1 MLKYFIGMK
10 QNVFFNLLFSLL
22 GILILLFILLPIAK
36 LLLTTEPT
44 LLIKTAFEKE
54 VINSIALTIT
64 SALWAT
70 LVVCIFGIPLSYLLA
85 RRNFFGKSL
94 LNGLID
100 LPVVVP
106 HTSAGIALLLIFG
119 RRYWGGK
126 LFGLFGI
133 QFAGAVPGIVIAMM
147 FVSAPFLINYARE
160 GFSAIDIK
168 LENSARLLGA
178 SPWQVFRH
186 VSIPLAKR
194 SILTG
199 MLMMWARGISEF
211 GAVIILAYHPMVAP
225 VLIYERFESYG
236 LNAAKPVAALLLI
249 ISLIIF
255 VVARA
260 LLWSKKDAQG

>member
-1 MLKYFIGMK
+1 MIEYTPMRQSL
-10 QNVFFNLLFSLL
+10 FFNLLFFLP
-22 GILILLFILLPIAK
+22 GVIILLFILLPIAK
-36 LLLTTEPT
+36 LLFTTEPS
-44 LLIKTAFEKE
+44 LLIKTALEKE
-54 VINSIALTIT
+54 VINSIVLTLT

-70 LVVCIFGIPLSYLLA
+70 LIVCIFGIPLSYLLA
-85 RRNFFGKSL
+85 RKNFFGKAV

-106 HTSAGIALLLIFG
+106 HTSAGIALLLVFG

-133 QFAGAVPGIVIAMM
+133 HFVGAVPGIVIAMM

-186 VSIPLAKR
+186 VSLPLAKR

-225 VLIYERFESYG
+225 VLVYERFESYG
-236 LNAAKPVAALLLI
+236 VAYARPVAALLLI

-260 LLWSKKDAQG
+260 LLWSEKNVKD

>member
-1 MLKYFIGMK
+1 MK
-10 QNVFFNLLFSLL
+10 QNLFFNLLFSLL
-22 GILILLFILLPIAK
+22 GALILLFILLPVLG
-36 LLLTTEPT
+36 LLLTTEPG
-44 LLIKTAFEKE
+44 LLIKTALEKE
-54 VINSIALTIT
+54 VIDSIVLTIT

-70 LVVCIFGIPLSYLLA
+70 LIVCIFGIPLSYLLA
-85 RRNFFGKSL
+85 RRDFFGKAI

-126 LFGLFGI
+126 LFELFGI
-133 QFAGAVPGIVIAMM
+133 QFVGAVPGIVIAMM

-160 GFSAIDIK
+160 GFSSIDIK

-178 SPWQVFRH
+178 SPWQVFWRI
-186 VSIPLAKR
+186 SLPLAKK

-225 VLIYERFESYG
+225 VLVYERFESYG
-236 LNAAKPVAALLLI
+236 LDSAKPVAALLLI
-249 ISLIIF
+249 ISLVIFII
-255 VVARA
+255 ART
-260 LLWSKKDAQG
+260 LLWSKKDAEN

>member
-1 MLKYFIGMK
+1 MK
-10 QNVFFNLLFSLL
+10 HNLFFNLIFSLL
-22 GILILLFILLPIAK
+22 GALILLFILLPIAR
-36 LLLTTEPT
+36 LLLTTEPAI
-44 LLIKTAFEKE
+44 LIKTAMEKE
-54 VINSIALTIT
+54 VINSIVLTIT

-85 RRNFFGKSL
+85 RRDFFGKAI

-119 RRYWGGK
+119 RQYWGGK

-133 QFAGAVPGIVIAMM
+133 HFVGAVPGIVIAMM

-160 GFSAIDIK
+160 GFSSIDIK

-178 SPWQVFRH
+178 TPWQVFRYI
-186 VSIPLAKR
+186 SLPLAKR

-225 VLIYERFESYG
+225 VLVYERFETYG
-236 LNAAKPVAALLLI
+236 LAYAKPVAALLLI

-255 VVARA
+255 VIART
-260 LLWSKKDAQG
+260 LLWSKEDAQG